1 MHREHLRRAHFL
13 HLDCPFENCKFHAGD
28 KFQINRHQKTAHAGE
43 IREPIPRTTDSELL
57 RKNEALGTR
66 QLTWDQIR
74 DICFMGP
81 GGAAD
86 FESED
91 EEEEEEDELE
101 DEVDNEEDGEDREGQ
116 EGHHDY
122 EAHGRHIEYQGVH
135 TSEL

>member
-74 DICFMGP
+74 DICFREEPEEPIIDLDGV
-81 GGAAD
+81 GNFG
-86 FESED
+86 SED
-91 EEEEEEDELE
+91 EEEDEEFSDED
-101 DEVDNEEDGEDREGQ
+101 DEGREGQ
-116 EGHHDY
+116 DAHNDY
-122 EAHGRHIEYQGVH
+122 EVHGGH